1 MREPHIGAVEDR
13 PSSLRSSR
21 AKCGQ
26 RRSIEK
32 RARVAEGAIEVLASH
47 GVAGLTHRLVAKS
60 AGVSLAATTYHF
72 DSKFDLIGAATA
84 LAMANYTESIRRAAE
99 RFKRTK
105 GRPDSFRRFAVSL
118 IRGATKRDRHATIAW
133 AEIILDGRRHPEAL
147 ALSRHLFS
155 QLPALWSEIAESAG
169 LTLSEDG
176 LRSVID
182 VVIGF
187 LMMTVTLGLSQKQVD
202 AVLTRKS
209 HPVKAWHIDSTTYA
223 REPVDRLSGKAQATK
238 ERIISASIDLLI
250 AAGPSAISHRAVA
263 ERAGLSATAP
273 GYYYPTIGDLLAATQ
288 QRLFADSKRRYREAA
303 VSYAKELDEESFV
316 DRTTTAFL
324 REATEFGGASVARFG
339 IWLQSSRQPELR
351 PIIWDEIADQNLAWE
366 RVLRQISKHPRPF
379 DPMLA
384 QTLFAGKLVR
394 ILATGST
401 TADLSLVRREFAE
414 SFRALAS
421 GTFWM

>member
-1 MREPHIGAVEDR
+1 MRESNVGTVEDHR
-13 PSSLRSSR
+13 QSLLSSD
-21 AKCGQ
+21 AKSEQ
-26 RRSIEK
+26 RRSVEK
-32 RARVAEGAIEVLASH
+32 RARVAEGAIDVLASH
-47 GVAGLTHRLVAKS
+47 GVAGLTHRLVAKR

-72 DSKFDLIGAATA
+72 DSKFDLIGAATT
-84 LAMANYTESIRRAAE
+84 LAMANYSESIRRAAE
-99 RFKRTK
+99 RFKRAK
-105 GRPDSFRRFAVSL
+105 GRPRTFRHFAVSL
-118 IRGATKRDRHATIAW
+118 IRGATKRDRNATIAW

-147 ALSRHLFS
+147 VLSRQLFK
-155 QLPALWSEIAESAG
+155 QLPDLWSGVAESAG
-169 LTLSEDG
+169 LTLSEEDV
-176 LRSVID
+176 RSVID
-182 VVIGF
+182 VVVGF
-187 LMMTVTLGLSQKQVD
+187 LMMTVTLGLSQRQVD
-202 AVLTRKS
+202 AVLSGES
-209 HPVKAWHIDSTTYA
+209 HPVKAWHISSTAHA
-223 REPVDRLSGKAQATK
+223 RELGNRLSDKAQATK

-273 GYYYPTIGDLLAATQ
+273 GYYYPTIGDLLADTQ
-288 QRLFADSKRRYREAA
+288 KRLFEESKRRYREAA
-303 VSYAKELDEESFV
+303 VSYAKELDVETFV
-316 DRTTTAFL
+316 DRTNTAFL

-366 RVLRQISKHPRPF
+366 RVLRQISKRPRPI

-421 GTFWM
+421 GTFWL